1 MNLITTTD
9 LSLFETTKAERQDF
23 AQSVIKGIKD
33 GLSDPLKVHYQV
45 KCMEDIIKNI
55 TNDAEYK
62 SMTLDEAAKYGKT
75 FDHYNAKFEV
85 KEMGVK
91 YDYSVCNDPVY

>member
-9 LSLFETTKAERQDF
+9 LSLFETTKAERQEF

-33 GLSDPLKVHYQV
+33 GISDPLKVHYQV

-55 TNDAEYK
+55 TSDADYKKND
-62 SMTLDEAAKYGKT
+62 LR
-75 FDHYNAKFEV
+75 
-85 KEMGVK
+85 
-91 YDYSVCNDPVY
+91 